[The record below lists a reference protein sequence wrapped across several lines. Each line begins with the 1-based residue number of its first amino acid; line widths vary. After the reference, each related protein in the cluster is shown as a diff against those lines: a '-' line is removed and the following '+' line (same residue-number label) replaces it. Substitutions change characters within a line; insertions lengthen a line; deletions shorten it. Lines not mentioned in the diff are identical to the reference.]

1 MIYIQKW
8 RVKQDRQGENSD
20 YGHQAVIGGT
30 SRPRSQEKRFDLS
43 VGERHGSQDSA
54 DLLRVCVCV
63 LRQASEGGI
72 QKVPNWDM
80 IYCFAWE
87 KVYLE
92 IFGCKV

>member
-8 RVKQDRQGENSD
+8 SLKQDRQGENSD

-63 LRQASEGGI
+63 CVCVEAG
-72 QKVPNWDM
+72 K
-80 IYCFAWE
+80 
-87 KVYLE
+87 
-92 IFGCKV
+92 